1 MAEPQ
6 LTGQT
11 VLNMSGA
18 RNFQIRGGGC
28 RDQNPGQ
35 GARRC
40 GAGYRSWRLAPTRL
54 FAFLHALV
62 ALSMAPHACRPK
74 V

>member
-6 LTGQT
+6 PSDQIAW
-11 VLNMSGA
+11 NQPGA
-18 RNFQIRGGGC
+18 TFYRIRGGGC
-28 RDQNPGQ
+28 RDTIPGQ

-54 FAFLHALV
+54 FRFFASLFSVGSA
-62 ALSMAPHACRPK
+62 
-74 V
+74 

>member
-6 LTGQT
+6 PGDQSVWNL
-11 VLNMSGA
+11 SDA
-18 RNFQIRGGGC
+18 RFFQIRGGGC
-28 RDQNPGQ
+28 RDQKPGQ

-54 FAFLHALV
+54 FCFLPSSFCLGA
-62 ALSMAPHACRPK
+62 A
-74 V
+74 